1 MTMARLVTSCSL
13 HDQVT
18 LQVRHAGTDAHGQE
32 ANTWADVATVWAS
45 AEPLRGRDFFAA
57 SQAQSAVTTRFA
69 IRWRADL
76 TAVNR
81 VLWRGQPYDIEGAPI
96 DVDGRRHTL
105 ELMCTTGVR
114 DGR

>member
-1 MTMARLVTSCSL
+1 MARLAYTPDL
-13 HDQVT
+13 RDQVT
-18 LQVRHAGTDAHGQE
+18 LQVRTAGTDAHGQE
-32 ANTWADVATVWAS
+32 ATTWTDVATVWAK

-57 SQAQSAVTTRFA
+57 GQMQVAVSTRFA
-69 IRWRADL
+69 IRWRAEL
-76 TAVNR
+76 TAVHR
-81 VLWRGQPYDIEGAPI
+81 VLWRGQPYDIDGAPI

>member
-1 MTMARLVTSCSL
+1 MARLAYAPDL
-13 HDQVT
+13 REQVT
-18 LQVRHAGTDAHGQE
+18 LQLRTAGTDAHGQE
-32 ANTWADVATVWAS
+32 STTWTDVATVWAK

-57 SQAQSAVTTRFA
+57 GQTQSGVTTRFA

-76 TAVNR
+76 TGVHR
-81 VLWRGQPYDIEGAPI
+81 VLWRGVPYDIDGQPI

-114 DGR
+114 DGL